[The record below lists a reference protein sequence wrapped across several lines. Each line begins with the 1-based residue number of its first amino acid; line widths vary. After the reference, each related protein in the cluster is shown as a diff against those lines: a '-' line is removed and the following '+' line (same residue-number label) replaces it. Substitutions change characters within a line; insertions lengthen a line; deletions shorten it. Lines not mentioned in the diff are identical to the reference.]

1 MMSSTAEHVG
11 SSHDDKRLPT
21 RHDKTRIE
29 VDQKRRFSVAFG
41 RCPAPVRKALRL
53 NPAQPFHSAQVLL
66 LRRNEYQARA
76 GDASRLI
83 DECTQLLPRRCDLR
97 KVRRG
102 TERSLVGQHLHT
114 LGSAFPVP
122 SPKVF
127 ALCFCATGRLL
138 DSAQPAVGV
147 RGNPSVRDPLGS
159 LAIVEQIRPF
169 STYPPECKS
178 LRHGINKELL
188 HFGKKLLSNRVE
200 RGNPAYHLPGMF
212 YSERTECTCRK
223 DLERVSVKQ
232 HATWIIRLVTEV
244 VSEGF
249 EPRAKIPFGE
259 RRTHLQTKACARPA
273 RRHGQALHHGLCRGH
288 KQYRLLMLSKSPQHR
303 ASPAGDFVRWLQL
316 IERQNIQSRD
326 DKNIARR
333 FERMNDGTQP
343 LGPILV
349 LSEKDNTVAASLA
362 PFRQQ
367 VESHH
372 TQGR

>member
-1 MMSSTAEHVG
+1 MMSPAAEHVG

-21 RHDKTRIE
+21 RYDKTRIE

-97 KVRRG
+97 KVRRR
-102 TERSLVGQHLHT
+102 TERSLIEQHLHT
-114 LGSAFPVP
+114 LGPAFPVS

-138 DSAQPAVGV
+138 DRAQPVVGV
-147 RGNPSVRDPLGS
+147 RWYPGVRDPLGS
-159 LAIVEQIRPF
+159 LTIVEQIRPF
-169 STYPPECKS
+169 STFPPERKS

-188 HFGKKLLSNRVE
+188 HFGKNLLSYRVE

-232 HATWIIRLVTEV
+232 HAAWIIRLVIEV

-249 EPRAKIPFGE
+249 EPRTKIPFGK
-259 RRTHLQTKACARPA
+259 RRAHLQTKVCARPA

-288 KQYRLLMLSKSPQHR
+288 EQYRLL
-303 ASPAGDFVRWLQL
+303 W
-316 IERQNIQSRD
+316 
-326 DKNIARR
+326 
-333 FERMNDGTQP
+333 
-343 LGPILV
+343 
-349 LSEKDNTVAASLA
+349 LSEA
-362 PFRQQ
+362 PQDRTSSARDFA
-367 VESHH
+367 
-372 TQGR
+372 